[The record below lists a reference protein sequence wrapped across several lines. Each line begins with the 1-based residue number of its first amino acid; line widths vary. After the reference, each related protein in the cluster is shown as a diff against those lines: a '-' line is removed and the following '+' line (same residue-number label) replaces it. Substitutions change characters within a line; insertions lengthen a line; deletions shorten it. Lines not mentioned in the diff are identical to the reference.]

1 MHRVR
6 WHRRFPSPEGPHLRI
21 LPNRKIEKSTIC
33 LTLVLCACAL
43 VATAAEQNVVLLW
56 PNGAPGSEGK
66 TAPEKVRQT
75 PDGERV
81 ISSVHQPSITV
92 YLPAKETATGAAV
105 VIAPGGSHV
114 ELWVDHEGYAVAQR
128 LSEHGVAG
136 FVLKY
141 RLAREPG
148 STYTID
154 GDSVPDM
161 QRAIR
166 LVRSRAAE
174 WGVDPA
180 RVGVMG
186 FSAGG
191 DVAARAATQF
201 DAGNPAAADPVDRQS
216 SKPAFQALIYPGLP
230 QDLPVSKDEPPAF
243 LLCGQDDRA
252 GISERLPELFIQS
265 LIVIRSAAPWRLDL
279 RSRVVSSAVSS
290 ARQGLTSVFGMGTGV
305 TLAVRPPGNLC
316 IETGDRNSSYGANA
330 VARHRISEF
339 R

>member
-1 MHRVR
+1 M
-6 WHRRFPSPEGPHLRI
+6 EKI
-21 LPNRKIEKSTIC
+21 QNRAIKPSTIC
-33 LTLVLCACAL
+33 FVALLCVFAL
-43 VATAAEQNVVLLW
+43 VATAAEQNVVVLLW

-66 TAPEKVRQT
+66 TAPEKVRIT
-75 PDGERV
+75 PDGEHV

-92 YLPAKETATGAAV
+92 YLPSKETATGAAV

-114 ELWVDHEGYAVAQR
+114 ELWVDHEGYAVAQW

-136 FVLKY
+136 FVLTY

-148 STYTID
+148 STYTVE
-154 GDSVPDM
+154 GNSLPDM

-201 DAGNPAAADPVDRQS
+201 DAGNSAAADLVDRQS
-216 SKPAFQALIYPGLP
+216 SRPAFQALIYPGLP
-230 QDLPVSKDEPPAF
+230 PDLPVSRDEPPAF
-243 LLCGQDDRA
+243 LLCGEDDRP
-252 GISERLPELFIQS
+252 GISEGLPQLFIQ
-265 LIVIRSAAPWRLDL
+265 LKHAGVPAELHVYTGVGHGFGIRSANTGAIANWPDQFLAWL
-279 RSRVVSSAVSS
+279 
-290 ARQGLTSVFGMGTGV
+290 GTLGF
-305 TLAVRPPGNLC
+305 TKRK
-316 IETGDRNSSYGANA
+316 
-330 VARHRISEF
+330 
-339 R
+339 